1 MYQTGGIISNRMNS
15 LPKNCCQVLITSFW
29 KSVVVF
35 VFLSQWNSC
44 AQACAGCW
52 VIQRYPMR
60 RHWPGQLFQRWWSRI
75 VCCQAVRSVRSRPFY
90 THFQTFN
97 KTICVIVSVAD
108 LFLSGIIEK
117 CSSSDTAARENQSK
131 FVFIRA
137 FLFISFPWLMRVNM
151 YVSSATRSEAAAW
164 KMRILQRGWFA

>member
-1 MYQTGGIISNRMNS
+1 M
-15 LPKNCCQVLITSFW
+15 
-29 KSVVVF
+29 
-35 VFLSQWNSC
+35 
-44 AQACAGCW
+44 
-52 VIQRYPMR
+52 
-60 RHWPGQLFQRWWSRI
+60 
-75 VCCQAVRSVRSRPFY
+75 RSRPFY

-137 FLFISFPWLMRVNM
+137 RVLVHFLSMTHARQHVRFLCDSITS
-151 YVSSATRSEAAAW
+151 RSLKDEDFAAW
-164 KMRILQRGWFA
+164 VIRIGQQKLQYRQANGQTIY